1 MRRGGTW
8 LALAG
13 AVLAL
18 AACGGNGGDAAPDEP
33 GLPPGLAER
42 LAKES
47 EAVADKLDAGDQC
60 GAAQQA
66 DVLEDA
72 VEQAIAEGNIPDPF
86 QAELTAAA
94 KKLQNEVNCPQ
105 PAPPPGKRD
114 CEELEGQKN
123 PSRPRRK
130 RPKGRGEASSTS
142 RSRSSTGAQGV
153 QRATGTARAKTARE
167 TNERRDARRRPLWVR
182 GTLGQGGMAAVYLA
196 HDPSST
202 ARSRSRCSPSI
213 CRATRPSVSAS
224 SAKRAWRRGS
234 RTEHRGCTSTTRA
247 RRRAGRSS

>member
-18 AACGGNGGDAAPDEP
+18 AACGGNGGDAAPEEP

-72 VEQAIAEGNIPDPF
+72 VEQAIAEGKVPDVF

-94 KKLQNEVNCPQ
+94 QKLQSDVNCPQ
-105 PAPPPGKRD
+105 QPPPAPEVD
-114 CEELEGQKN
+114 CEELEEQKKALEAQKEGADEDQ
-123 PSRPRRK
+123 RK
-130 RPKGRGEASSTS
+130 ELDEQMKALEEELKDCKGKGNGNGKGNGE
-142 RSRSSTGAQGV
+142 G
-153 QRATGTARAKTARE
+153 
-167 TNERRDARRRPLWVR
+167 D
-182 GTLGQGGMAAVYLA
+182 
-196 HDPSST
+196 D
-202 ARSRSRCSPSI
+202 
-213 CRATRPSVSAS
+213 
-224 SAKRAWRRGS
+224 
-234 RTEHRGCTSTTRA
+234 
-247 RRRAGRSS
+247 